1 MENIVSV
8 LGAGSQN
15 GFWLIVLIVMI
26 VVELSTVSLTSLWF
40 AAGALIALVVSLL
53 GGPIWLQVILF
64 LVTAIILLLLVRP
77 LSVRILSK
85 KAEKTNV
92 ESLIGRDAVV
102 TEDIDNIAGKG
113 EAAVDG
119 VVWTAR
125 MKERDG
131 KCPQGSICIV
141 ERIEGVKII
150 LTQK

>member
-1 MENIVSV
+1 MENIVSF

-26 VVELSTVSLTSLWF
+26 VVEISTVSLTSLWF
-40 AAGALIALVVSLL
+40 AAGALVALVVSLL
-53 GGPIWLQVILF
+53 GGPFWLQVVLF

-77 LSVRILSK
+77 LSVKILSK

-92 ESLIGRDAVV
+92 ESLIGKDAVV

-119 VVWTAR
+119 VIWTAR

-131 KCPQGSICIV
+131 KCPKGSICIV